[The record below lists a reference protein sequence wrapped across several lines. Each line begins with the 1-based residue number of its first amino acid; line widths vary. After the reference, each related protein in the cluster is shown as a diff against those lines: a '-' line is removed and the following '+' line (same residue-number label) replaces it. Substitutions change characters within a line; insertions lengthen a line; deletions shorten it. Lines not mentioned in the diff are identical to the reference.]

1 MHSSKPYIMSAG
13 FIMLIVAFTAC
24 SYAMTAGDREKY
36 EAKGLSQVEWQMIQ
50 DAQMPEEK
58 VDELLKAGISISEYF
73 DYPWLALR
81 ISERE
86 YIKKRKA
93 GMLDADIEA
102 YSNKMKVSDL
112 AVIQNFFLPGF
123 YQFKRNQKL
132 KAFTMSGLTVGFL
145 GLTAI
150 LSVKKDGFMPEPL
163 FLMIPVMLWSS
174 IDIGLQIRKVRNPDA
189 TRFSNSSLKDNTI
202 EFVFSAPIY
211 PVNEK

>member
-1 MHSSKPYIMSAG
+1 
-13 FIMLIVAFTAC
+13 MLIVAFTAC

-189 TRFSNSSLKDNTI
+189 TRFSNSSLKDNAI

>member
-1 MHSSKPYIMSAG
+1 
-13 FIMLIVAFTAC
+13 MLIVAFTAC